1 MATDSNMGI
10 PESAVEQH
18 STGDTVQAMPP
29 GAAAIAPWWHTA
41 ALMLAILAISWSG
54 STRVHV
60 VHGRHGHVLGY
71 AASAAM
77 ELLLLGW
84 VVLGLWLRKVP
95 IRSLFGKVERG
106 LRGLFVDLGVAA
118 LFWIVSMM
126 ALGSLGLTWNAVEYA
141 VAHKG
146 AMPTPGQRMEPSEQ
160 QKQTLQ
166 TLERMAPANSI
177 EIACWAALCLLVG
190 PVEETIFRGYLQR
203 QFAAWGGGRF
213 MVGAAASALI
223 FGAAHGYE
231 GLRSMV
237 LLVAFGALFSGLV
250 WLRGGLRAGMIA
262 HSAHDLIVGLLLAA
276 ARAHHLI

>member
-1 MATDSNMGI
+1 MESTSDTNISNSSEALTV
-10 PESAVEQH
+10 PADACARAV
-18 STGDTVQAMPP
+18 
-29 GAAAIAPWWHTA
+29 APWWHTA
-41 ALMLAILAISWSG
+41 VLMLAILGISLSG
-54 STRVHV
+54 SGRVKTMHAP
-60 VHGRHGHVLGY
+60 HGHALGY
-71 AASAAM
+71 AVTAGM

-84 VVLGLWLRKVP
+84 VAFGLWLRRVP
-95 IRSLFGKVERG
+95 FRSLFGKVERG
-106 LRGLFVDLGVAA
+106 LRGLAIDLGAA
-118 LFWIVSMM
+118 AAFWIIAMM
-126 ALGSLGLTWNAVEYA
+126 VLGSLGLTWNAVEYA

-146 AMPTPGQRMEPSEQ
+146 SMPTPGQRMQPSEQ

-166 TLERMAPANSI
+166 TLERMAPANGI

-190 PVEETIFRGYLQR
+190 PVEETIFRGYLQQ

-213 MVGAAASALI
+213 VVGAAASALI

-262 HSAHDLIVGLLLAA
+262 HSAHDLIVGLILAA
-276 ARAHHLI
+276 ARARHLI